1 MKMGSR
7 VAFFLVIALVAAM
20 VVPGIAGLLLWMA
33 QVLLFAFLVLCG
45 AAFISG
51 LRVVGQ

>member
-1 MKMGSR
+1 MGSW
-7 VAFFLVIALVAAM
+7 VVFFLGIAIVAALFSLG
-20 VVPGIAGLLLWMA
+20 GIAGVAAGMV
-33 QVLLFAFLVLCG
+33 QFFVFAFLVLCV

>member
-1 MKMGSR
+1 MGSWIL
-7 VAFFLVIALVAAM
+7 FFLVIAIAAA
-20 VVPGIAGLLLWMA
+20 VISLGGIAGTAIWMA
-33 QVLLFAFLVLCG
+33 QIGVFAFLVLCV